1 MHMTCTTHPSKET
14 VRAYLA
20 RRAQATPEPPPSPE
34 EIRRQLGWYL
44 IPPGRPGQRNT
55 STGMVAWASTRCV

>member
-1 MHMTCTTHPSKET
+1 MTCTTHPSKET

-20 RRAQATPEPPPSPE
+20 HRAQATPEPPPPPE

-44 IPPGRPGQRNT
+44 VPAAGSRC
-55 STGMVAWASTRCV
+55 SSASWQDKQFCAVG